1 MIRLASLLLALG
13 MAGCATLPPEPAA
26 GQAVA
31 PSGYQ
36 AQADAAAAIR
46 TFALNGRIA
55 ILTETKGFSGGMRW
69 HHHAEG
75 DEIGFF
81 SPIGSQLGQISATTE
96 GVTLTTSDKKT
107 YTAEDAETLTQQTL
121 GWSLPMSGLPD
132 WVLGRP
138 TSGEAEILAW
148 NAEGNIQRMR
158 QDGWDIE
165 YPTYVESNGK
175 RLPGKII
182 LKSPKLDLKL
192 VVEQWIG
199 VQDGE

>member
-1 MIRLASLLLALG
+1 MIRLAVLSFALCVT
-13 MAGCATLPPEPAA
+13 GCAAVPPAA
-26 GQAVA
+26 ESGPHVA
-31 PSGYQ
+31 PATYQ
-36 AQADAAAAIR
+36 AQADAVAAIR

-107 YTAEDAETLTQQTL
+107 YTAEDAETLTQQAL
-121 GWSLPMSGLPD
+121 GWSLPMAGLPD

-138 TSGEAEILAW
+138 TQGDAEILAW
-148 NAEGNIQRMR
+148 TAEGNIQRMH

-165 YPTYVESNGK
+165 YPSYVDSQGK

-192 VVEQWIG
+192 VVEQWVG